1 MDPTKRCPLCGEI
14 ILVVALRCRYCQG
27 DLSQSVPKVL
37 LPDGTPPAQDSV
49 PAWTPTS
56 VPSPVTPVTPV
67 TPVLPTFAPLPA
79 GPISQTDFEQRF
91 LEFVYTTDY
100 IINAPTV
107 AYALKVP
114 IEEVTE
120 QLEDLAARD
129 VLIREVDARGSVFFH
144 LPGRQLM
151 RQATAAERLAAASS
165 SAAMPY
171 QHPPTGLVPYGSTS
185 LEMRDS
191 LTTPS
196 EGTALAALLVNTL
209 CLPGLGSIIG
219 GRSSAGIGQLLLFLI
234 GIPLTL
240 LVVGAPMI
248 LSAWIWALI
257 TGIDI
262 MNQAKQTQTQR
273 RLTGG

>member
-37 LPDGTPPAQDSV
+37 MPDGTAPAPDAV
-49 PAWTPTS
+49 PA
-56 VPSPVTPVTPV
+56 VTPSSMPAMPV
-67 TPVLPTFAPLPA
+67 APALPA
-79 GPISQTDFEQRF
+79 GPVSPVDFEKRF
-91 LEFVYTTDY
+91 LEFAYETDY
-100 IINAPTV
+100 IINGPTV

-114 IEEVTE
+114 IEEATE

-151 RQATAAERLAAASS
+151 RQAMAADKLAAASP
-165 SAAMPY
+165 SASTPY
-171 QHPPTGLVPYGSTS
+171 QYPPTGLVPYGSTGM
-185 LEMRDS
+185 EMRDS

-262 MNQAKQTQTQR
+262 MNQAKQAQTQR

>member
-1 MDPTKRCPLCGEI
+1 VDPTKRCPLCGEI

-37 LPDGTPPAQDSV
+37 LPDGTAPAQDMV
-49 PAWTPTS
+49 PA
-56 VPSPVTPVTPV
+56 VTPSYSPSI
-67 TPVLPTFAPLPA
+67 PAHSPAPTAPA
-79 GPISQTDFEQRF
+79 GPVSQADFEQRF

-114 IEEVTE
+114 IEEATE

-151 RQATAAERLAAASS
+151 RQATAVDRLTGASPTAS
-165 SAAMPY
+165 TPY
-171 QHPPTGLVPYGSTS
+171 QYPPTGLVPYGTTS
-185 LEMRDS
+185 LDMRDS

-262 MNQAKQTQTQR
+262 MNQAKQAQTQR